1 LDNVTHSLAG
11 MLLAETALVSRRE
24 SRPRLRAIAY
34 LASVLANNLPD
45 SDIVYTWITGPKPLG
60 SLLHHRGHTHTLLL
74 ALPMAWLLGLA
85 LWRWY
90 SRRNADASQRDQ
102 NLILGLCLVGPLL
115 HLTMDLGNNYGVHP
129 FWPFSGRWFY
139 GDTIFIVEPLWWAI
153 AIPILAQVVKRSWLK
168 VLLWLL
174 LGAVLVASW
183 LVPFVLPASRWAL
196 IAISGLSFVV
206 GRRASEQAR
215 IGFALVACSSVAVCF
230 GVCSNDARK
239 ELRHA
244 AAGAF
249 PALSPSDI
257 VLSPMPAN
265 PLCWEGLLVGE
276 QGGSY
281 RVLRA
286 SVAVWPL
293 QASSCTA
300 GLDVE
305 PTANVRALER
315 PNRGGVRWISE
326 YREELS
332 ELRQLAQRDCRFRAL
347 LQFARLPYISRHG
360 SETMPGRDPGKFA
373 GDLRYD
379 RKPGLDFS
387 DLSLPE
393 DPSRGPC
400 PRFLTAW
407 TPPRADLLQP

>member
-90 SRRNADASQRDQ
+90 SRRNADASKRDQ

-129 FWPFSGRWFY
+129 FWPLSGRWFY

-153 AIPILAQVVKRSWLK
+153 AIPILAQLVKRSWLK

-281 RVLRA
+281 LVLRA

-305 PTANVRALER
+305 PTANVRSLER

>member
-1 LDNVTHSLAG
+1 VDNVTHSLAG
-11 MLLAETALVSRRE
+11 MLLAEAALVARRE
-24 SRPRLRAIAY
+24 SRPQLRAAAY
-34 LASVLANNLPD
+34 LASALANNLPD
-45 SDIVYTWITGPKPLG
+45 SDILYTWITGPKPLG
-60 SLLHHRGHTHTLLL
+60 SLLHHRGHTHTLLV

-90 SRRNADASQRDQ
+90 SRRNTDASAGDRR
-102 NLILGLCLVGPLL
+102 LILALCLVGPLL

-129 FWPFSGRWFY
+129 FWPLSGRWYY

-153 AIPILAQVVKRSWLK
+153 TIPILAQLVRRSWLK
-168 VLLWLL
+168 ILLWILLGGVLLVCWF
-174 LGAVLVASW
+174 
-183 LVPFVLPASRWAL
+183 VPFVLPASRGAL
-196 IAISGLSFVV
+196 LALTGLAFVV
-206 GRRASEQAR
+206 GRRSPER
-215 IGFALVACSSVAVCF
+215 VRVSFALLACLCVALCF
-230 GVCSNDARK
+230 GVCSHDARS
-239 ELRHA
+239 ELRQA

-249 PALSPSDI
+249 PALQPSDI
-257 VLSPMPAN
+257 ALSPMPAN

-286 SVAVWPL
+286 SVALWPL
-293 QASSCTA
+293 SAGSCTA

-305 PTANVRALER
+305 PTANVRPLER
-315 PNRGGVRWISE
+315 PHRGGVRWISE

-332 ELRQLAQRDCRFRAL
+332 ELRQLAGRDCRFRAL
-347 LQFARLPYISRHG
+347 LQFARLPYVSRHG
-360 SETMPGRDPGKFA
+360 SESLPGRDPGKFA

-393 DPSRGPC
+393 DPRSGPC

-407 TPPRADLLQP
+407 TPPRGDLLQP

>member
-90 SRRNADASQRDQ
+90 SRRNADASKRDQ
-102 NLILGLCLVGPLL
+102 NLILGLCLAGPLL

-129 FWPFSGRWFY
+129 FWPLSGRWFY
-139 GDTIFIVEPLWWAI
+139 GDTIFIVEPLWWSI
-153 AIPILAQVVKRSWLK
+153 AIPILAQLVKRSWLK

-174 LGAVLVASW
+174 LGAVLALCW
-183 LVPFVLPASRWAL
+183 FLPFVLPASRWAL
-196 IAISGLSFVV
+196 LAISGLAFVV

-215 IGFALVACSSVAVCF
+215 IGFALVACFSVAVCF
-230 GVCSNDARK
+230 GVYSNDARK
-239 ELRHA
+239 QLRHA
-244 AAGAF
+244 AADAF

-305 PTANVRALER
+305 PTANVRPLER

-360 SETMPGRDPGKFA
+360 SETTPGRDPGKFA

-393 DPSRGPC
+393 DPSHGPC